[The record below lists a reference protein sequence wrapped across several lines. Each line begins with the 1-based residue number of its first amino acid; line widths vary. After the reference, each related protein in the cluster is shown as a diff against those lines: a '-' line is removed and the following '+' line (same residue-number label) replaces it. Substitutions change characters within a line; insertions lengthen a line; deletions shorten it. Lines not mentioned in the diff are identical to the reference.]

1 MKLELPKEKVFPMPF
16 RFWVIV
22 AVALVILMVNGWHPV
37 LVPLVMFGFW
47 GITASRGTV
56 MRSEDQKMFRYYSV
70 YGIPMGS
77 WEDIQPNA
85 AVVALDEQQS
95 VRQTSYGGTMRYQE
109 SQECVLY
116 LVNGTHREKVK
127 IAKVSSRA
135 ELDPYLPIL
144 ENEFNLKLVKFSP
157 AISAKTSAEDVIDD
171 EKVSIG
177 CLVGGIS
184 RIWRTG
190 ASGCR

>member
-1 MKLELPKEKVFPMPF
+1 LGHCGGSLGDFDGQRLASCIGSFSHV
-16 RFWVIV
+16 RF
-22 AVALVILMVNGWHPV
+22 LGHY
-37 LVPLVMFGFW
+37 GK
-47 GITASRGTV
+47 SRDGK
-56 MRSEDQKMFRYYSV
+56 RGEDQKMFRYYSV

-95 VRQTSYGGTMRYQE
+95 VRQTSYGGTKRYQE

-116 LVNGTHREKVK
+116 LVNVAHREKVK

-157 AISAKTSAEDVIDD
+157 AVSAKTSA
-171 EKVSIG
+171 
-177 CLVGGIS
+177 
-184 RIWRTG
+184 RR
-190 ASGCR
+190 RNRR

>member
-1 MKLELPKEKVFPMPF
+1 
-16 RFWVIV
+16 
-22 AVALVILMVNGWHPV
+22 
-37 LVPLVMFGFW
+37 
-47 GITASRGTV
+47 
-56 MRSEDQKMFRYYSV
+56 
-70 YGIPMGS
+70 MGS

-95 VRQTSYGGTMRYQE
+95 VRQTSYGGTIRYQE

-116 LVNGTHREKVK
+116 LVNVAHREKVK

-157 AISAKTSAEDVIDD
+157 AISAKTKARR
-171 EKVSIG
+171 K
-177 CLVGGIS
+177 
-184 RIWRTG
+184 R
-190 ASGCR
+190 